1 MSNGVGIARAYPN
14 MALVKYWGKRDEA
27 MMLPA
32 AGSISMTF
40 DTYATTT
47 RVELDPTA
55 QSDTVELNGQV
66 AVGDAAAR
74 VVAFLDI
81 VREMAGS
88 QSRAHTVTVNEAPT
102 AAGLAS
108 SASGFSAL
116 AVAASRAYG
125 LDLDQAALS
134 RLARRGSGSAA
145 RSVVDGMAIWHA
157 GDTDVESFAE
167 PIDAPDMR
175 LVIVTVNAAQKAV
188 SSREAMRRT
197 AATSPFYGEW
207 VTCTE
212 ETLERM
218 VAACASGGVDEIGR
232 IAETHALRMHAVIQS
247 CDPPIRYLSP
257 RSHEIFDAVAALRD
271 AGTTAWATADA
282 GPNVAVL
289 TTPAEADAVAGAL
302 ADLGTVRVVGPGHG
316 ARAIDEETA
325 RAAFDA
331 ARSGT

>member
-1 MSNGVGIARAYPN
+1 MNNGVGIARAFPN

-47 RVELDPTA
+47 RVELDEA
-55 QSDTVELNGQV
+55 AGADTVELNGQV
-66 AVGDAAAR
+66 ASGDAAAR
-74 VVAFLDI
+74 VTKFLDI
-81 VREMAGS
+81 VREMAGVDT
-88 QSRAHTVTVNEAPT
+88 RAHTVTVNEAPT

-125 LDLDQAALS
+125 LHLDEASLS

-157 GDTDVESFAE
+157 GDTDAESFAE

-175 LVIVTVNAAQKAV
+175 LVIVTVDAAKKAV

-197 AATSPFYGEW
+197 AATSPFYREW

-218 VAACASGGVDEIGR
+218 IAACSGGGLDEIGR

-257 RSHEIFDAVAALRD
+257 RSHEIFDAVAALRE

-289 TTPAEADAVAGAL
+289 TSPAEAEQVAAKL
-302 ADLGTVRVVGPGHG
+302 AGLGTVRVVGPGPG
-316 ARAIDEETA
+316 AQPIEETA
-325 RAAFDA
+325 AQAAFDA

>member
-1 MSNGVGIARAYPN
+1 
-14 MALVKYWGKRDEA
+14 
-27 MMLPA
+27 
-32 AGSISMTF
+32 
-40 DTYATTT
+40 
-47 RVELDPTA
+47 
-55 QSDTVELNGQV
+55 
-66 AVGDAAAR
+66 
-74 VVAFLDI
+74 
-81 VREMAGS
+81 
-88 QSRAHTVTVNEAPT
+88 
-102 AAGLAS
+102 
-108 SASGFSAL
+108 
-116 AVAASRAYG
+116 
-125 LDLDQAALS
+125 
-134 RLARRGSGSAA
+134 
-145 RSVVDGMAIWHA
+145 
-157 GDTDVESFAE
+157 
-167 PIDAPDMR
+167 MR

-218 VAACASGGVDEIGR
+218 VAACAAGGIDEIGR

-271 AGTTAWATADA
+271 SGTTAWATADA

-289 TTPAEADAVAGAL
+289 TSPAEADAVAAAL
-302 ADLGTVRVVGPGHG
+302 AELGTVRVVGPGPG
-316 ARAIDEETA
+316 AHVVDEETA

>member
-47 RVELDPTA
+47 RVELDPSA
-55 QSDTVELNGQV
+55 QSDTVELNGKV
-66 AVGDAAAR
+66 ADGDAAAR
-74 VVAFLDI
+74 VVAFVDI

-88 QSRAHTVTVNEAPT
+88 QVRAHTVTVNEAPT

-157 GDTDVESFAE
+157 GDTDAESFAE

-197 AATSPFYGEW
+197 AATSPFYGQW

-212 ETLERM
+212 DTLKRM
-218 VAACASGGVDEIGR
+218 VAACAAGEIDEIGR

-257 RSHEIFDAVAALRD
+257 RSHEIFDAVGALRES
-271 AGTTAWATADA
+271 GTTAWATADA

-289 TTPAEADAVAGAL
+289 TTPAEAEQVAGAL
-302 ADLGTVRVVGPGHG
+302 GELGTVRVVGPGPG

-331 ARSGT
+331 ARSGI

>member
-14 MALVKYWGKRDEA
+14 MALVKYWGKRDET

-47 RVELDPTA
+47 RVELDESA
-55 QSDTVELNGQV
+55 DADTVELNGTV
-66 AVGDAAAR
+66 ATGDAAAR
-74 VVAFLDI
+74 VAAFLDL
-81 VREMAGS
+81 VRDMAGVS
-88 QSRAHTVTVNEAPT
+88 TRAHTVTVNEAPT

-108 SASGFSAL
+108 SASGFAAL

-125 LDLDQAALS
+125 LDLDTAALS

-145 RSVVDGMAIWHA
+145 RSVVDAMAIWHA
-157 GDTDVESFAE
+157 GDTDAESFAE
-167 PIDAPDMR
+167 PIDAPEMR

-197 AATSPFYGEW
+197 AATSPFYREW

-218 VAACASGGVDEIGR
+218 VAACDSGDIDEIGR

-257 RSHEIFDAVAALRD
+257 RSHEIFDAVAALRG

-289 TTPAEADAVAGAL
+289 TTPVEADQVAAAL
-302 ADLGTVRVVGPGHG
+302 AELGTVRVVGPGPG
-316 ARAIDEETA
+316 ARPIDDATA
-325 RAAFDA
+325 QAAFDA